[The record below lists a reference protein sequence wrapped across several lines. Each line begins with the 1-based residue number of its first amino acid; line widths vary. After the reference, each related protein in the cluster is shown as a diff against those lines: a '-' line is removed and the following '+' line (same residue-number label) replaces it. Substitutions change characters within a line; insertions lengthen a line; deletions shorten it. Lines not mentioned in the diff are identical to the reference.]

1 MGYPGPVTRLYVFAL
16 LVFIIGCGGAGP
28 YGYARDYVPLGDE
41 ESHLESATGIS
52 YEEVRRD
59 PVDFQSTKL
68 GWFGVVTEVNV
79 DSSGAGTITMT
90 YRTLSARN
98 LCEDERDS
106 SCRVT
111 VSERAGGPF
120 TAQVQLRQSELDGQK
135 KLWVGSLV
143 KVYGSPTGELDSES
157 GGPIIA
163 ADFHRHWPRGTYV
176 TTGARRSMRR

>member
-1 MGYPGPVTRLYVFAL
+1 MNRLPVLAL
-16 LVFIIGCGGAGP
+16 LVSFFGCGGAGP
-28 YGYARDYVPLGDE
+28 YGYAREYVPLGDE
-41 ESHLESATGIS
+41 EPHIEGATEIT

-59 PVDFQSTKL
+59 PIDFQSTKV
-68 GWFGVVTEVNV
+68 GWFGVVTAVNV
-79 DSSGAGTITMT
+79 DGSGAGTITMT

-120 TAQVQLRQSELDGQK
+120 TAQVQLRSNELSGEK
-135 KLWVGSLV
+135 KLWIGSLV
-143 KVYGSPTGELDSES
+143 KIYGAPTGELDPES
-157 GGPIIA
+157 GGPVLQ

-176 TTGARRSMRR
+176 TTGARGSMRR

>member
-1 MGYPGPVTRLYVFAL
+1 MNRPL
-16 LVFIIGCGGAGP
+16 LLSLCVLLWTPACGGAGP
-28 YGYARDYVPLGDE
+28 YGYAREYVPLGDE
-41 ESHLESATGIS
+41 EDHIESATEIT

-59 PVDFQSTKL
+59 PVDFQSTKV
-68 GWFGVVTEVNV
+68 GWFGVVTDVNV

-111 VSERAGGPF
+111 VSEREGGSF
-120 TAQVQLRQSELDGQK
+120 TAQVRLRSSELAGEK
-135 KLWVGSLV
+135 KLWIGSLV
-143 KVYGSPTGELDSES
+143 KIYGSPTGELDRES
-157 GGPIIA
+157 GGPILQ

-176 TTGARRSMRR
+176 TTGARGNMRR